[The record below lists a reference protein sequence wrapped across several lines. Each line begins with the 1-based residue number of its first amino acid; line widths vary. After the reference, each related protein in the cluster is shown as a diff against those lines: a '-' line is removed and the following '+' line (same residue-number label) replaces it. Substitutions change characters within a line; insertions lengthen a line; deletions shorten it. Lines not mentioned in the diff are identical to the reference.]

1 MKKIFVLMLVLC
13 ADIFAQA
20 NTIPLVWARASAPST
35 AVTTISGTDSLFST
49 SFGGQID
56 SLHLVCGLHASDSL
70 RVKITLQSGINNIW
84 ENVAVDFDSV
94 VSVGTQQLKRID
106 LKFRAGNIT
115 NASLRLK
122 IRAYNTA
129 AVPTANGVSTGAPDL
144 SSVYWKVY
152 TRLRP

>member
-1 MKKIFVLMLVLC
+1 MKKILILMFVLC
-13 ADIFAQA
+13 ADLFAQA
-20 NTIPLVWARASAPST
+20 NTIPIVWARFSAPNT
-35 AVTTISGTDSLFST
+35 QITTISGTDSLFSN

-56 SLHLVCGLHASDSL
+56 SLHLVCGLPANDSL
-70 RVKITLQSGINNIW
+70 RVKITLQSGINNVW

-94 VSVGTQQLKRID
+94 VSVGTQQLKRVD
-106 LKFRAGNIT
+106 LKFRAGNLT
-115 NASLRLK
+115 NASMRLK

-129 AVPTANGVSTGAPDL
+129 AVTTANGVSTGAPDL